1 MTATPIPTKSSSRF
15 VRWLRR
21 WWVDRRM
28 RDTENEI
35 TWVHR
40 HLEDDQA
47 RLRLLDKH
55 LAELRVQRAVLED

>member
-1 MTATPIPTKSSSRF
+1 MTATPIPTKSSSRL
-15 VRWLRR
+15 VRRVRR
-21 WWVDRRM
+21 WWIDRRL
-28 RDTENEI
+28 RDTEEEM
-35 TWVHR
+35 TWVQR